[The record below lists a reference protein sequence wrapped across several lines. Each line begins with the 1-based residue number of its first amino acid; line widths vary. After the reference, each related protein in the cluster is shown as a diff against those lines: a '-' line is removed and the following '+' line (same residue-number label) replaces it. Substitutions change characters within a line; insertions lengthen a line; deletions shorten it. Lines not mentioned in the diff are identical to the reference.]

1 MTNARVPNQSAAVY
15 AAPDSA
21 STVVGELQPSDEF
34 KLGKTMKR
42 NGSAWVSVIMPDG
55 TSGYIPGNAQ
65 VCRIQNAVVAQDE
78 VVILG
83 APDPSASIKMVCK
96 RGMSFKHAGLVTRNG
111 SQWIEV
117 HTPSGQVG
125 FMAPQA
131 SVTFEEAAK
140 GKLAN
145 SAGTI
150 LFVGGFS
157 LLLGI
162 IGWLSES
169 KVLPGWDG
177 LAGGAVLL
185 ALGFLVNKRSRIAL
199 GLAVGIWCLELLSR
213 ALVIV
218 ASFAQEHAQ
227 PGIAQMVGLFIGYT
241 LRPRGA
247 GHAHAEI
254 RHRASRL
261 PVEREPAPRRQ
272 HERDHRDAQCEIG
285 RVWRPVLP
293 ARSSG
298 TGGRHR
304 SANLRVKSPDGEKLL
319 IVILSRCPEFR
330 FLKAELED

>member
-21 STVVGELQPSDEF
+21 SKVVGELQPSDEF

-42 NGSAWVSVIMPDG
+42 NGTAWVSVIIPNG
-55 TSGYIPGNAQ
+55 TSGYIPGNTQ

-78 VVILG
+78 VAILG
-83 APDPSASIKMVCK
+83 APDPSASVKMACK
-96 RGMSFKHAGLVTRNG
+96 RGMSFRHAGLVTRNG

-241 LRPRGA
+241 FLKAMWGGFAAIAELEMPVSLLDWRDADSTSATIETPSVKLAAYGAQSFRPA
-247 GHAHAEI
+247 
-254 RHRASRL
+254 L
-261 PVEREPAPRRQ
+261 REPAAGI
-272 HERDHRDAQCEIG
+272 D
-285 RVWRPVLP
+285 
-293 ARSSG
+293 
-298 TGGRHR
+298 
-304 SANLRVKSPDGEKLL
+304 LRT
-319 IVILSRCPEFR
+319 F
-330 FLKAELED
+330 A